1 MMNVLRHLQP
11 PQRPLQAG
19 WLAVSMG
26 LLLGLG
32 GSVWQAQEAELN
44 LPKLRIEKT
53 EWQAQL
59 QLAQQAQ
66 TSQSDIDGLQ
76 FSLTQATQRLQALE
90 QRQSMRLDLQE
101 VQALLF
107 AKKPLRH
114 QNEIQLQKLHWQG
127 GRFEWEG
134 SSLSSTAVQ
143 DLLVQVNAFDRWQTA
158 PQMVQVQSDNALPGA
173 IPSLVL
179 KPTHQGMVQGMNPGM
194 NPSML
199 FKLEGQIER
208 ASWPPH
214 SAAQSP

>member
-19 WLAVSMG
+19 WLAVLMG

-32 GSVWQAQEAELN
+32 GSVWQAQQAELN

-66 TSQSDIDGLQ
+66 TSQSDMDGLQ

-90 QRQSMRLDLQE
+90 HRQNMRLDLQE

-114 QNEIQLQKLHWQG
+114 QTDIQLQKLHWQG

-143 DLLVQVNAFDRWQTA
+143 DLLVQVNSFDRWQTA

-173 IPSLVL
+173 VPSLVL
-179 KPTHQGMVQGMNPGM
+179 KPTHQGMT
-194 NPSML
+194 PSML
-199 FKLEGQIER
+199 FKLEGQIEG
-208 ASWPPH
+208 APWPPH
-214 SAAQSP
+214 TAAQSP

>member
-32 GSVWQAQEAELN
+32 GSVWQAQQAELN

-66 TSQSDIDGLQ
+66 TSQSDMDGLQ

-90 QRQSMRLDLQE
+90 HRQNMRLDLQE

-114 QNEIQLQKLHWQG
+114 QTDIQLQKLHWQG

-143 DLLVQVNAFDRWQTA
+143 DLLVQVNSFDRWQTA

-173 IPSLVL
+173 VPSLVL
-179 KPTHQGMVQGMNPGM
+179 KPTHQGMVQGMNQGM
-194 NPSML
+194 TPSML
-199 FKLEGQIER
+199 FKLEGQIEG
-208 ASWPPH
+208 APWPPH
-214 SAAQSP
+214 TAAQSP

>member
-32 GSVWQAQEAELN
+32 GSVWQAQQAELN

-66 TSQSDIDGLQ
+66 TSQSDMDGLQ

-90 QRQSMRLDLQE
+90 HRQSMRLDLQE

-143 DLLVQVNAFDRWQTA
+143 DLLVQVNSFDRWQTA

-173 IPSLVL
+173 VPSLVL
-179 KPTHQGMVQGMNPGM
+179 KPTHQGMT
-194 NPSML
+194 PSML
-199 FKLEGQIER
+199 FKLEGQIEG
-208 ASWPPH
+208 APWPPH
-214 SAAQSP
+214 TAAQSP